1 MSLDVTVC
9 STMPALHWWTFY
21 ENERWLP
28 KTLTGDDR
36 REVSRRMRWFL
47 LGQWDGVHASLDPE
61 RDRSVEEKRAL
72 MEQVTVKKLQAVIV
86 TKSTVEA
93 LKQPMTAETT
103 EPPQS
108 SSSSSPL
115 SLALYAEQCLDFLR
129 GRVRWQDDG
138 TMSLTDVTPDATT
151 DVFALL
157 DDATRGVE
165 KIVIALT
172 KAVRAKEV

>member
-9 STMPALHWWTFY
+9 TMPALHWWTFY

-28 KTLTGDDR
+28 NTLTGDDR

-47 LGQWDGVHASLDPE
+47 LGQWDGVRGSLDPK

-93 LKQPMTAETT
+93 LNQPLTTETT